1 MQQCLPFRYPG
12 TFDDVTRLSVMLR
25 QAFAA
30 VGFLRGGRVRV
41 LNLACGRADETGA
54 LARALAPAVIAHYL
68 GIDLRADAVE
78 EAARRWRLPGGLIE
92 FRSGDAAMIHRMGLI
107 SDVDLIFIRHQNYWD
122 APAAWDRMLESGLKV
137 LKADGLLV
145 CTSYF
150 DQEHELLVAALKTRG
165 AEVLWNGRDPES
177 RALAEVPGKSVDR
190 HLVVFRKPES
200 GEPGRIS

>member
-1 MQQCLPFRYPG
+1 VQQCLPFHYPG
-12 TFDDVTRLSVMLR
+12 TFEDVTRLSVKLR

-30 VGFLRGGRVRV
+30 VGFLRGGRLRV

-54 LARALAPAVIAHYL
+54 LARALAPAEIGHYL
-68 GIDLRADAVE
+68 GIDLRADAIE
-78 EAARRWRLPGGLIE
+78 EAARRWELPAGLIE
-92 FRSGDAAMIHRMGLI
+92 FRSGDASMIDRMGLI

-122 APAAWDRMLESGLKV
+122 DPAAWDRMLENGLKV

-150 DQEHELLVAALKTRG
+150 DQEHALLVAAMKTRG
-165 AEVLWNGRDPES
+165 AEVLWNVRDFES

-190 HLVVFRKPES
+190 HLAVFRKPES
-200 GEPGRIS
+200 GGPGRIS